1 MLASSPGHSQ
11 ILPRSSGEKKKK
23 TTFLHSCEKKIMK
36 WPGNE
41 DIVKWLTPSDLVII
55 SLLSS
60 PSATRFSPE
69 GCDRYASNV
78 TYMHACM
85 EQISAMAIQGNL
97 SVCTKQNKQTILH
110 AGVMQTQLHV
120 LVNVSLVPGL
130 YHFTFYLRSH
140 YTGAGDQRSSAPVY
154 YIQTRDLEARMGTRL
169 GECVKLS
176 CLLFLIQ

>member
-97 SVCTKQNKQTILH
+97 SVCTKQNKQTSHPPCRCYVDSITRTGKCQPRSRPL
-110 AGVMQTQLHV
+110 
-120 LVNVSLVPGL
+120 P
-130 YHFTFYLRSH
+130 FYLLFAFTLHRSRRPALFRSCVL
-140 YTGAGDQRSSAPVY
+140 YTNERSRGPHGNK
-154 YIQTRDLEARMGTRL
+154 AR
-169 GECVKLS
+169 
-176 CLLFLIQ
+176 